1 MILAVPVQANDRVKA
16 LEDKLNQTIKQMEM
30 LTKELS
36 AIKKS
41 NAPVAKAGSGD
52 IAKQLKQIRMRV
64 DDVEDVVS
72 NVEEKVGSRAVVH
85 AFDALKL
92 DLGGFLHIAATHVV
106 GEHGQ
111 VTSLNRTTFELL
123 TKATLAEDWTMF
135 VAQAFIRE
143 GSPTFK
149 DPQGR
154 TDPDINL
161 GLSAPTV
168 IAWGNY
174 RYSDKLQVQ
183 AGRFITPHG
192 IINIDHFPAVLLDT
206 EQPQFLRPFGGAT
219 MFPNFVNGVH
229 LYGQA
234 FAGMD
239 GKGLLKYHLF
249 GANFAGLATEVT
261 AGGRLAYTL
270 GDTGW
275 TVGGNYSY
283 GERANS
289 GNRDQNDYH
298 LFGGDFLFDRGR
310 FLWKNEIFYTKEN
323 LDQNRFAAYTQ
334 PAFRITPRWIAFH
347 RFDWL
352 ENGAGFGQQMEN
364 ATGLTF
370 KPNKNVHLRTIHTH
384 KHFFKGGGRRAT
396 NAHLFQA
403 SATLSF

>member
-1 MILAVPVQANDRVKA
+1 
-16 LEDKLNQTIKQMEM
+16 
-30 LTKELS
+30 
-36 AIKKS
+36 
-41 NAPVAKAGSGD
+41 
-52 IAKQLKQIRMRV
+52 
-64 DDVEDVVS
+64 
-72 NVEEKVGSRAVVH
+72 
-85 AFDALKL
+85 
-92 DLGGFLHIAATHVV
+92 
-106 GEHGQ
+106 
-111 VTSLNRTTFELL
+111 
-123 TKATLAEDWTMF
+123 MF

-289 GNRDQNDYH
+289 GNRD
-298 LFGGDFLFDRGR
+298 
-310 FLWKNEIFYTKEN
+310 
-323 LDQNRFAAYTQ
+323 
-334 PAFRITPRWIAFH
+334 
-347 RFDWL
+347 
-352 ENGAGFGQQMEN
+352 
-364 ATGLTF
+364 
-370 KPNKNVHLRTIHTH
+370 
-384 KHFFKGGGRRAT
+384 
-396 NAHLFQA
+396 
-403 SATLSF
+403 